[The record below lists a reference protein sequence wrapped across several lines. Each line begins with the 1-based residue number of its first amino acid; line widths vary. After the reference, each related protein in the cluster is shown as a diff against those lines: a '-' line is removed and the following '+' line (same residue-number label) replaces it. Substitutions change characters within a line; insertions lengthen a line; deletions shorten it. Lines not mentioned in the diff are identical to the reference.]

1 MVLHSPLRLDIQLHK
16 HMLSSFTHTIE
27 EIHTKVEFIFLN
39 YISYEYR
46 NFNTFKI

>member
-27 EIHTKVEFIFLN
+27 EIHTKVEFTFLN